1 MKKIIV
7 LTLALCLSQTL
18 FSKVLIVRRF
28 GYGGAFWNIE
38 QAVDSASEGDTVY
51 VDMRGES
58 SYWGNPVIRKN
69 VTLSIS
75 DTSISLN
82 SLTIFSQ
89 NFKICN
95 LKLDYLEFNG
105 IKIEVNGCFFQSG
118 LGIKKGSCTINNCS
132 MDYLM
137 TYDTTSRINL
147 FNSNISKNNNDGRC
161 FLKGN
166 NIFVCGNKLGSNT
179 TINGKTVTFNGNL
192 IQNTNN
198 ALLLRIVSNELNV
211 IGNKISHSFGD
222 KMEFVISGTSGVVK
236 NNVIIKNE
244 YVTNGYSYFDRISKI
259 SISEF
264 DQLMGQ
270 PLLIHNNF
278 ISAFY
283 FESQGASGPETDS
296 LFNINAQMV
305 SSNIF
310 SLKHNYSNSYYN
322 YFPQP
327 ELIYLMKNSI
337 LNFQT
342 PNFSNWR
349 NLIDSSN
356 QVFTQNFSSFVLD
369 SQYRLAF
376 DTTLVTNHGFDDP
389 AFSDLD
395 LSRNDIGPLG
405 GPTPITNYQNPG
417 GAPKPQIWDVTLP
430 RRTFYPSGPIPI
442 KAVGTA
448 K

>member
-1 MKKIIV
+1 MMKKIIV

-51 VDMRGES
+51 VDMRGETG
-58 SYWGNPVIRKN
+58 YWGNSPVIRKN

-82 SLTIFSQ
+82 TLSITTE
-89 NFKICN
+89 NFKIEN
-95 LKLDYLEFNG
+95 VKIDYLEFNG
-105 IKIEVNGCFFQSG
+105 NKIEVNGCFFVGG
-118 LGIKKGSCTINNCS
+118 LEIKKGSCTINNCS
-132 MDYLM
+132 MDYFM
-137 TYDTTSRINL
+137 TYDTTSDINL
-147 FNSNISKNNNDGRC
+147 FNSNISRTNNDGRC

-166 NIFVCGNKLGSNT
+166 NILVCGNKLGSNT
-179 TINGKTVTFNGNL
+179 TINGKGVTFNGN
-192 IQNTNN
+192 INQNSSKD
-198 ALLLRIVSNELNV
+198 LMLRIFSNELN
-211 IGNKISHSFGD
+211 ITGNNISADRMF
-222 KMEFVISGTSGVVK
+222 EFVLSGTCGEIK
-236 NNVIIKNE
+236 NNVFKKNE
-244 YVTNGYSYFDRISKI
+244 YTPIPYYLSFDRNSKF
-259 SISEF
+259 SITER
-264 DQLMGQ
+264 DQFRDL

-278 ISAFY
+278 VSAFFY
-283 FESQGASGPETDS
+283 EHGGANYPNTDS
-296 LFNINAQMV
+296 LFIINAQMV
-305 SSNIF
+305 SSNIISF
-310 SLKHNYSNSYYN
+310 SSTFQYYN
-322 YFPQP
+322 PQIYGSKKSIINAQFPR
-327 ELIYLMKNSI
+327 
-337 LNFQT
+337 
-342 PNFSNWR
+342 FSNWMG
-349 NLIDSSN
+349 NFDSSN

-376 DTTLVTNHGFDDP
+376 DTTLVTNRGFDDP

-430 RRTFYPSGPIPI
+430 RRTFSPSGPIPI